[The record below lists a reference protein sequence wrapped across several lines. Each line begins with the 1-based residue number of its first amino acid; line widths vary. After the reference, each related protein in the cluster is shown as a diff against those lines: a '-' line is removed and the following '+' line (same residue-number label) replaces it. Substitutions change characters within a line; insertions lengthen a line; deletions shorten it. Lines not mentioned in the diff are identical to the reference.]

1 LISFTRGLIFYF
13 GYVISIIFYS
23 VFVTPFAWLL
33 LPFKQ
38 RYSIVTSWIRFL
50 GWWLKIT
57 CGIRYELENPQ
68 DLPKEL
74 CVVVANHQSSWETFF
89 LQQYFAPQC
98 VAAKKE
104 LMYIPFVGFTLRA
117 LNPVVID
124 RSKKQNALKQ
134 LIQQGKERLNDGVSV
149 LIFPEGTRV
158 HMGETKPHF
167 AGGAMLAI
175 KAETGILPIA
185 HNAGLYWPPGR
196 ISKFPG
202 TIKIRVGQLTQTKD
216 RKPKELSQQ
225 LEEWIRVNSGELCH
239 QSNNPVVSTH

>member
-1 LISFTRGLIFYF
+1 LISFTRGLIFYI

-38 RYSIVTSWIRFL
+38 RYYIVTSWIRFL
-50 GWWLKIT
+50 GWWLKVT
-57 CGIRYELENPQ
+57 CGISYELENPQ

-74 CVVVANHQSSWETFF
+74 CVVVANHQSIWETFF

-158 HMGETKPHF
+158 PMGELKPHF

-175 KAETGILPIA
+175 KAEIGILPIA
-185 HNAGLYWPPGR
+185 HNAGLYWPPGK

-202 TIKIRVGQLTQTKD
+202 TIKIRVGQLTQTID
-216 RKPKELSQQ
+216 RKPKELSKE
-225 LEEWIRVNSGELCH
+225 LEDWIRENSDELCH
-239 QSNNPVVSTH
+239 QNNIQLVSTD

>member
-1 LISFTRGLIFYF
+1 MISFTRGFIFYI
-13 GYVISIIFYS
+13 GYAISIVFYS
-23 VFVTPFAWLL
+23 TFITPFAWLL

-38 RYSIVTSWIRFL
+38 RYYIVTSWIRFL

-57 CGIRYELENPQ
+57 CGIRYELENPE

-74 CVVVANHQSSWETFF
+74 CVVVANHQSAWETFF
-89 LQQYFAPQC
+89 LQQYFAPQV

-134 LIQQGKERLNDGVSV
+134 LIQQGKQRLEDGISV

-158 HMGETKPHF
+158 PLGESKPHF

-185 HNAGLYWPPGR
+185 HNAGLYWPPGK
-196 ISKFPG
+196 IHKYPG
-202 TIKIRVGQLTQTKD
+202 TIKIRVGQLAQAKD
-216 RKPKELSQQ
+216 RKPKELSAE
-225 LEEWIRVNSGELCH
+225 LESWIRKNSAELCQ
-239 QSNNPVVSTH
+239 QSPRAVVSAN

>member
-1 LISFTRGLIFYF
+1 MISFTRGLVFYI
-13 GYVISIIFYS
+13 GYAVSIVFYS

-38 RYSIVTSWIRFL
+38 RYYIVTSWIRFL
-50 GWWLKIT
+50 GWWLQVT
-57 CGIRYELENPQ
+57 CGIRYVLENPE

-104 LMYIPFVGFTLRA
+104 LIYIPFVGFTLRS
-117 LNPVVID
+117 LDPIIID

-134 LIQQGKERLNDGVSV
+134 LISQGKDRLAKGVSV

-158 HMGETKPHF
+158 PIGQSKPHF
-167 AGGAMLAI
+167 AGGAMLAVQ
-175 KAETGILPIA
+175 ANTGIVPVA
-185 HNAGLYWPPGR
+185 HNAGLYWPPGK
-196 ISKFPG
+196 ISKYPG
-202 TIKIRVGQLTQTKD
+202 TIKIRVGQLVETD
-216 RKPKELSQQ
+216 GRKPKELSKE
-225 LEEWIRVNSGELCH
+225 LEDWIRENAASI
-239 QSNNPVVSTH
+239 S